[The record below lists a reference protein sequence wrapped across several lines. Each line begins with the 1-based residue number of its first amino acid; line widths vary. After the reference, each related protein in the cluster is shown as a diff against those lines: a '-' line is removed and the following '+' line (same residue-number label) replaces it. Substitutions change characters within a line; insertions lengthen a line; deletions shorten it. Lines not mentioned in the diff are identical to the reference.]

1 MKFSYLGSTS
11 ISIRGKVV
19 IYLFVAFYRKLK
31 LEIKQTQ
38 SCALHKTKTK
48 EELKNKEKLRDTFQ
62 EKL

>member
-11 ISIRGKVV
+11 LSIRRKVV

-38 SCALHKTKTK
+38 SCALHKTVQYEDASERAK
-48 EELKNKEKLRDTFQ
+48 
-62 EKL
+62 